1 MQTEEAAAR
10 SAHFHP
16 CDSSQPQT
24 GQQPGRAADAG
35 SRPTHRDSNQCPHS
49 RPPHVDRGCRCHVG
63 AFPLVFHPS
72 SADASDPLPCHAPA
86 PYPVVLGAK
95 ASQARPDIAEAS
107 AKCGWPD
114 ALGTGSV
121 LPLRGGVVTA
131 SPLSGGACPSWD
143 AAAVSLRHSRAG
155 VAMELWPLRPST
167 RFSPLATPVPAAGH
181 TRLQMAT
188 PGLCGRCHSAGRLDL
203 LSALWALGDEVS
215 VSTTCP
221 ASCAD
226 GVSQPNR

>member
-1 MQTEEAAAR
+1 MDAR

-49 RPPHVDRGCRCHVG
+49 RPPHVDRGCPCHVG

-131 SPLSGGACPSWD
+131 SPLSGGACPSCD

-155 VAMELWPLRPST
+155 VAMELWPCRPPST
-167 RFSPLATPVPAAGH
+167 PLAATH
-181 TRLQMAT
+181 TRHGASQSLCLRSRPYQT
-188 PGLCGRCHSAGRLDL
+188 PDGDPGP
-203 LSALWALGDEVS
+203 LWAV
-215 VSTTCP
+215 P
-221 ASCAD
+221 
-226 GVSQPNR
+226 